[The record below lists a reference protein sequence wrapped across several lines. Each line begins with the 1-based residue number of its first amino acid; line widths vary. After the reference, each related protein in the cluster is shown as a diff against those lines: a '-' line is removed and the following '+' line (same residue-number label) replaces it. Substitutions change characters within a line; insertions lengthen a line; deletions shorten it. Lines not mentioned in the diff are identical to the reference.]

1 MPYGPCQRDSAAA
14 YDARMSQ
21 RDLSPEEFRELGH
34 AYVDWIADYRAR
46 VGDLPVLPGVEPGWV
61 RERLPAKLPE
71 EGEPLT
77 EVLADMDRVV
87 VPASTHWQHPG
98 FFAYFPANAS
108 LASLLGDML
117 STGLGTQGMLWSTS
131 PACTE
136 LEQHL
141 LDQLADATGL
151 PAEFTFAGGGGG
163 VIQDSASSSS
173 LVALLAALHRTSAG
187 AWRTAGRDGRE
198 VLYVSAHTHSSL
210 EKAAIAAGLG
220 ADAVRVVAGVPG
232 GQEMS
237 PAALAAAVRED
248 VAAGR
253 RPVLVCATIGTT
265 GTGAVDPVR
274 EIAAVCAEYGVWLH
288 VDAAW
293 AGAAAFCP
301 EHRALFDGAGL
312 ADSYSTDGHK
322 WLLTAFDCN
331 LFWTRDTATL
341 TGALTV
347 LPEYLRNAASESGAV
362 VDYRDW
368 HLPLGRRFRALKLW
382 TVLRRFGLEGIRDH
396 VRRHVALAAELES
409 WAAADPR
416 FALGV
421 PRSLALVCLHV
432 ATGRGTDADNAA
444 TKAALERVNAG
455 GRSYVTHTV
464 VDGRYLLRVAVGG
477 LETEERHVRA
487 LWDDLCAAA
496 DAAAAGTA

>member
-1 MPYGPCQRDSAAA
+1 
-14 YDARMSQ
+14 MSQ

-46 VGDLPVLPGVEPGWV
+46 VGELPVLPGVEPGWV
-61 RERLPAKLPE
+61 RERLPAELPE

-77 EVLADMDRVV
+77 AVLADMDRVV

-117 STGLGTQGMLWSTS
+117 STGLGSQGMLWSTS
-131 PACTE
+131 PAATE

-173 LVALLAALHRTSAG
+173 LVALLAALHRASGG

-220 ADAVRVVAGVPG
+220 ADAVRIVDAAPG
-232 GQEMS
+232 GQAMS
-237 PAALAAAVRED
+237 ADALAAAVRED

-253 RPVLVCATIGTT
+253 RPVMVCATIGTT

-274 EIAAVCAEYGVWLH
+274 EIAAVCAEHGVWLH

-301 EHRALFDGAGL
+301 EHRGLFDGAGL

-341 TGALTV
+341 IDALTV

-382 TVLRRFGLEGIRDH
+382 TVLRRFGLAGIRAH
-396 VRRHVALAAELES
+396 VRRHVELAAELES
-409 WAAADPR
+409 WAAADAR
-416 FALGV
+416 FAAGV
-421 PRSLALVCLHV
+421 PRSLALVCLYV
-432 ATGRGTDADNAA
+432 VTGRGTDADNAA
-444 TKAALERVNAG
+444 TKAVLERINAG

-477 LETEERHVRA
+477 LETEGRHVRA

-496 DAAAAGTA
+496 DAVTGTSGRTAATGTGEEAPAVPG